1 MMAAMHAASLALLA
15 DVATTVPAYRDYLSS
30 QGIDPDEVACAAA
43 DGSLSPEQFSALPLM
58 TKADYVRAF
67 PLGERVRGGDLAS
80 CSMVAVSSGSTGV
93 PTYWPRRTVDEQVI
107 SARFDAV
114 FRDAFHADRVSTLA
128 VICFPLGTWVG
139 GMFTA
144 ACVRVLAD
152 QGCRILT
159 VTPGNNPEE
168 ILRVVDDLAP
178 QFDQTVL
185 CGYPPFL
192 KGVVDAGRARGLR
205 WADHRMRLVMAGEVY
220 SEDWRTL
227 MGERLGIDDVVT
239 SSAALYGTA
248 DAGVLGNETPL
259 SVTIRRWLA
268 AHPDVA
274 RDLFGESRL
283 PTLVQYDPAVR
294 DFEVV
299 DGTLAFSGDNGVPLI
314 RYHIADTGGIVS
326 HGGLVALCRSHGF
339 DPLAALPADTVVHD
353 LPFVWVF
360 GRLDFTVS
368 FYGANVFPEN
378 VTIGLEQEGV
388 REWVTG
394 KFVMESREDADGD
407 RHLHVTVEL
416 AIGEDATDERT
427 ATVATSIRAHTERVN
442 SEFAHYVPDDRRTPT
457 VHLVPHGDPDWFPVG
472 VKHRYTRA

>member
-1 MMAAMHAASLALLA
+1 MMGPMHPATLALLA
-15 DVATTVPAYRDYLSS
+15 DVSTSVPAYRRYLADN
-30 QGIDPDEVACAAA
+30 GHDPDVIAARAAA
-43 DGSLSPEQFSALPLM
+43 GGFTTEEFAALPLM

-93 PTYWPRRTVDEQVI
+93 PTYWPRRTVDEQTI

-114 FRDAFHADRVSTLA
+114 FRDAFHTDRHSTLA

-139 GMFTA
+139 GMFTTS
-144 ACVRVLAD
+144 CVRLLAD

-168 ILRVVDDLAP
+168 ILRVVGDLAP

-192 KGVVDAGRARGLR
+192 KGVVDAGTARGLR
-205 WADHRMRLVMAGEVY
+205 WADHRLRLVMAGEVY
-220 SEDWRTL
+220 SEDWRSL
-227 MGERLGIDDVVT
+227 MGDRLGIDDIVE

-268 AHPDVA
+268 THPDVA

-294 DFEVV
+294 DFEVI

-314 RYHIADTGGIVS
+314 RYHIADTGG
-326 HGGLVALCRSHGF
+326 VATYEDLLTLCRSHDF
-339 DPLAALPADTVVHD
+339 DPLSALPADTVVHE

-368 FYGANVFPEN
+368 FFGANVFPEN
-378 VTIGLEQEGV
+378 VTIGLEQEGI

-394 KFVMESREDADGD
+394 KFVMESREDDDGD

-416 AIGEDATDERT
+416 AIGEEATDERT
-427 ATVATSIRAHTERVN
+427 AAVAASIRSHTERVN
-442 SEFAHYVPDDRRTPT
+442 SEFANYVPAERRTPT
-457 VHLVPHGDPDWFPVG
+457 VHLLPHGHPDWFPVG

>member
-1 MMAAMHAASLALLA
+1 MHPATVRLLA
-15 DVATTVPAYRDYLSS
+15 DVATNVPAYRSFLEAS
-30 QGIDPDEVACAAA
+30 GIDPDDVARRARNGAFTA
-43 DGSLSPEQFSALPLM
+43 SDLDALPLM
-58 TKADYVRAF
+58 TKPDYVRAF
-67 PLGERVRGGDLAS
+67 PLAERVRGGDLAS

-114 FRDAFHADRVSTLA
+114 FRDAFHADRISTLA

-139 GMFTA
+139 GMFTT
-144 ACVRVLAD
+144 ACVRLIAD
-152 QGCRILT
+152 DGCRILT
-159 VTPGNNPEE
+159 VTPGNNVDE
-168 ILRVVDDLAP
+168 ILRVVGDLAP
-178 QFDQTVL
+178 QFEQTVL

-192 KGVVDAGRARGLR
+192 KGVVDAGTARGLR

-220 SEDWRTL
+220 SEDWRSL

-259 SVTIRRWLA
+259 SVTVRRWFA
-268 AHPDVA
+268 ANPEVA
-274 RDLFGESRL
+274 REVFGESRL

-314 RYHIADTGGIVS
+314 RYHIADTGGIAAFD
-326 HGGLVALCRSHGF
+326 ALLDVCRERGF
-339 DPLAALPADTVVHD
+339 DPVAALSAGTVVHE
-353 LPFVWVF
+353 LPFAWVF
-360 GRLDFTVS
+360 GRIDFTVS
-368 FYGANVFPEN
+368 YFGANVFPEN
-378 VTIGLEQEGV
+378 VTIGLEQEGI

-394 KFVMESREDADGD
+394 KFVLESREDANGD

-416 AIGEDATDERT
+416 AIGEQPSAERAATI
-427 ATVATSIRAHTERVN
+427 ASSIRTHTERVN
-442 SEFAHYVPDDRRTPT
+442 SEFAHYVPDDRRTPI
-457 VHLVPHGDPDWFPVG
+457 VHLKPHGDPDWFPIG
-472 VKHRYTRA
+472 VKHRYTRG